1 MHKIQSKFFINIT
14 FIVALI
20 LVICPPVLAQ
30 AASLSSEQNAL
41 LRAMQDELARSV
53 AGLRLGDSAKPYFI
67 EYAVEDVED
76 ITVVASFGAV
86 TTRDRSRTRTL
97 RTRVRVGSYTFD
109 NTGFLN
115 PAEFFTAAFAS
126 RGLPVEDNYAAL
138 RHELWLA
145 TDAAYKT
152 AIAQFGRKQAFVQN
166 RQSDDATPDFSREMP
181 TEFIGGQAFGIN
193 FPQAEWERRVREM
206 SNVFRDF
213 ADVQESNVT
222 LRVRAKC
229 EYLVNS
235 EGTRVREP
243 STLVSLETRAAVQSS
258 DGTRLSN
265 SSPMRG
271 RSLDDIPAHEAMLK
285 DARRM
290 AEHLT
295 ALGRAPVLSD
305 NYAGPVLFE
314 GQAAAEMFAQILAPH
329 LADERPPLTES
340 DELLEAL
347 GYRRSGLADRIGR
360 PVLPRA
366 FDVTD
371 DPESNAVGFAFV
383 GGGSGTPTTSV
394 SESHTLF
401 GSYYVDEQGVKAQRV
416 SLIENGILKNF
427 VAGRRPREGSNIGKE
442 SDTNVSKVAPASN
455 GTSNG
460 ILNGQTSNG
469 HGRAGSYGE
478 PRASVSNL
486 FIEAKTGGKS
496 EAELKRALIEAC
508 RAENLPFGII
518 IRELTTPG
526 NANLVGDADALNSGG
541 GINNQT
547 TLSTPVAV
555 YKVDVV
561 SGAEQLLRVAAA
573 SDLSVRSLRRLS
585 AWGDKS
591 HVHHR
596 LNPTF
601 GITGGDIAFGIPVSI
616 IAPSVLID
624 EMEIR
629 RPVGSRAAPVVL
641 TNPFFKK

>member
-1 MHKIQSKFFINIT
+1 MRLSKTLTNLSVILSL
-14 FIVALI
+14 ALAT
-20 LVICPPVLAQ
+20 CAPSFAQ
-30 AASLSSEQNAL
+30 AASPASESNAL

-67 EYAVEDVED
+67 EYAVEDAED
-76 ITVVASFGAV
+76 ITVVASFGAI

-126 RGLPVEDNYAAL
+126 RALPVEDDYAAL

-166 RQSDDATPDFSREMP
+166 RQNDDATQDFSPEAK
-181 TEFIGGQAFGIN
+181 TEFISEQAFGIE
-193 FPQAEWERRVREM
+193 FPQAEWEQRAREM

-213 ADVQESNVT
+213 PLVQESNVT

-235 EGTRVREP
+235 EGTTVREP
-243 STLVSLETRAAVQSS
+243 STLVSLETRAAVQAP

-265 SSPMRG
+265 SSPVRG
-271 RSLDDIPAHEAMLK
+271 RSLNDIPAHEAMLK
-285 DARRM
+285 DARRV
-290 AEHLT
+290 AEFMT
-295 ALGRAPVLSD
+295 ALGRAPVLAD

-329 LADERPPLTES
+329 LADERPPLAES
-340 DELLEAL
+340 DDLLEAL

-360 PVLPRA
+360 PVFPRA

-371 DPESNAVGFAFV
+371 DPEAQHIGFVSV
-383 GGGSGTPTTSV
+383 GGGSDSPSTQS
-394 SESHTLF
+394 SELHTLF
-401 GSYYVDEQGVKAQRV
+401 GSYRVDEQGVRARRV
-416 SLIENGILKNF
+416 SLVENGILKNF
-427 VAGRRPREGSNIGKE
+427 VAGRRPREASNTGKG
-442 SDTNVSKVAPASN
+442 SDTGGSKVAA
-455 GTSNG
+455 TSNG
-460 ILNGQTSNG
+460 QSSNG

-496 EAELKRALIEAC
+496 EAELKRSLIEAC

-526 NANLVGDADALNSGG
+526 NTNLVGDADAQNSGG
-541 GINNQT
+541 ALNNQT
-547 TLSTPVAV
+547 MLSMPVAV

-561 SGAEQLLRVAAA
+561 SGAEQLVRVAAA
-573 SDLSVRSLRRLS
+573 GDLSVRSLRRLS
-585 AWGDKS
+585 AWGDKAY
-591 HVHHR
+591 VHHR

-629 RPVGSRAAPVVL
+629 RPAGSRAAPVVL
-641 TNPFFKK
+641 TNPYFKK